1 MKLVNLEPPGSI
13 ALFVNNIMAIEHNG
27 PGLSTLPFYADGY
40 PGIMFQKT
48 EKGLFV
54 LPQNKQM
61 PDFFLYGQTIHPIE
75 LQIAG
80 SYQLIVFQLY
90 PFVIKSFFG
99 VDPLRLNDDCYD
111 LANLP
116 NFKVKLEIE
125 HLKSATGFQDWITR
139 IFDFLLAIFQA
150 KKALLDYKVQQG
162 ILEIIA
168 SNGLNPIKQIRE
180 KIKIPERAFERRFLA
195 QVGLRPKQFSKIIQF
210 QNSLLD
216 LQNNE
221 YQKITDI
228 VYRNGFADQSH
239 FIRVFKAYTGLT
251 PAGFKPNPSKP

>member
-1 MKLVNLEPPGSI
+1 MKLANLEPPPSI
-13 ALFVNNIMAIEHNG
+13 ALFVNNIMTIENDE
-27 PGLSTLPFYADGY
+27 PGMSTLPFYADGY

-75 LQIAG
+75 LQIEG

-90 PFVIKSFFG
+90 PFVIKSFFE
-99 VDPLRLNDDCYD
+99 VDPLSLNDDCYD
-111 LANLP
+111 LANLK
-116 NFKVKLEIE
+116 NFNMKLEIDN
-125 HLKSATGFQDWITR
+125 LKSSTNFHDWINR
-139 IFDFLLAIFQA
+139 ISDFLQAIFQA

-168 SNGLNPIKQIRE
+168 SNGLRPIKQIRE

-210 QNSLLD
+210 QHSLID
-216 LQNNE
+216 MQSNE

-228 VYRNGFADQSH
+228 VYKNGFADQSH
-239 FIRVFKAYTGLT
+239 FIRVFKAYTGIT
-251 PAGFKPNPSKP
+251 PAGFKPNPNKP